1 MTRINLLP
9 WREELRRERKIRFL
23 SILGVSALA
32 AAAVWWLVTLYFD
45 GLIEYQNSRNDFLSK
60 EIAQLDEKIKEVRNL
75 EEEIQR
81 LKDRMQA
88 IQTLQTSRPIIVR
101 LFDEMVTTLPEGV
114 YLKEVT
120 QKGKVITVRGVA
132 QSNARVSNFMRN
144 IENSPWITNPV
155 LEVIENIDDKTGRR
169 VANFTLRATQ
179 VLSQAEDSEEE
190 AQ

>member
-9 WREELRRERKIRFL
+9 WREELRRERKVRFL
-23 SILGVSALA
+23 SILAISAIV
-32 AAAVWWLVTLYFD
+32 AAAVWWLVSIYFD

-60 EIAQLDEKIKEVRNL
+60 EIAALDEKIKEVRNL

-114 YLKEVT
+114 FLKDVS
-120 QKGKVITVRGVA
+120 QKGNVITVRGVA

-155 LEVIENIDDKTGRR
+155 LDVIENVNDKSGRR

-179 VLSQAEDSEEE
+179 VLSQAEDGEE
-190 AQ
+190 